1 VGAHFKLLVV
11 DVHFQAR
18 YSPLGPKKVMSDGW
32 AALICRRSGDLPFLD
47 VRVDLSAG

>member
-18 YSPLGPKKVMSDGW
+18 YSPWRPKKVMSDG
-32 AALICRRSGDLPFLD
+32 LGSPY
-47 VRVDLSAG
+47 LSTVWRPPVP